1 MPHLQHGYYYDPYYY
16 YDWYHH
22 TPGSDAVGVVLFL
35 IFLFAI
41 FWLLFVCWGDT
52 NKKKKKKRVDYTPAQ
67 PQPTVL
73 RPVQPLVPVRAPK
86 LVVPKVVPKPVKPY
100 IPINPMAE
108 ATAVEMDTERRGWD
122 DKQIDLVKRINT
134 NSFFKML
141 QNEIRNK
148 LKQRKN
154 PRAIA
159 QALIVLR
166 KQLVKNETDVDF
178 LQTYIDMNIFN
189 IQKTDIEN
197 IKAENRLLAIDI
209 IARLTGYVRG
219 YKDLPDKIMLWVTDF
234 IV

>member
-1 MPHLQHGYYYDPYYY
+1 
-16 YDWYHH
+16 
-22 TPGSDAVGVVLFL
+22 
-35 IFLFAI
+35 
-41 FWLLFVCWGDT
+41 
-52 NKKKKKKRVDYTPAQ
+52 
-67 PQPTVL
+67 
-73 RPVQPLVPVRAPK
+73 
-86 LVVPKVVPKPVKPY
+86 
-100 IPINPMAE
+100 
-108 ATAVEMDTERRGWD
+108 MDTERRGWD

-148 LKQRKN
+148 LKKRKN

-159 QALIVLR
+159 QALITLR

-197 IKAENRLLAIDI
+197 IQAENRILAIDI